1 MEKPKIEGD
10 LLTSTNNINKNDLNL
25 LREKFIEN
33 YSSKKGWDKSNLS
46 PNQLLEI
53 VEQKGYKN
61 PGILYS

>member
-10 LLTSTNNINKNDLNL
+10 LLTSTNNVNKNDLNL

>member
-25 LREKFIEN
+25 LREKFIDN